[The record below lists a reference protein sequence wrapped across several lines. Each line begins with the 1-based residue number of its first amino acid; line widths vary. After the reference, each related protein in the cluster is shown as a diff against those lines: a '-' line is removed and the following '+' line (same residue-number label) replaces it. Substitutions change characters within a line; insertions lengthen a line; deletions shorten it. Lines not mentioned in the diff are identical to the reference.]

1 MEHVRATEFASRP
14 SGNLA
19 IVMLRDSLQLA
30 ANPTARKRG
39 FMSNYG
45 VLDTRFRSALGRM
58 AEQGRLAAYTAPVD
72 PHLEAA
78 AIMKKLDGGPAL
90 LFDKVDGYDIPVV
103 GNLLS
108 CQPNCEAAFGIDFRG
123 IREFVGRALGAPQP
137 PVLVERAP
145 VQQHVHTKDID
156 LRRMLPALHHTAD
169 DSGRFITAGIVIV
182 RDPETGTYNA
192 SYHRLQIT
200 GPNRTGIKLD
210 FGRHL
215 RFAFERAKSKG
226 QDLPIAVC
234 IGSDLA
240 LHYTAAT
247 MGSQMPE
254 HADELAVAGGLCGRP
269 LPVVKA
275 VSQDMIVPAECE
287 IVLEGRMLANETVT
301 EGPFGEFV
309 GYLSPADSAPVFEV
323 TAVTHRD
330 KPIYHAIN
338 GYGRETIVLRKY
350 VLEASLL
357 KVLQSAVP
365 IVTDAE
371 MTAGGLHRFHAVVQV
386 KKASS
391 QQDGLQRNAIFAA
404 FGALKDLDLV
414 IVVDDDIDIRDPHD
428 VEYALA
434 TRMEASRDL
443 IVMPAARGHEY
454 IRAGQNGIRAK
465 LGIDATVPFAERA
478 RFARCV
484 FEPVTVDDRML
495 STDPAAIRARLD
507 L

>member
-1 MEHVRATEFASRP
+1 
-14 SGNLA
+14 
-19 IVMLRDSLQLA
+19 
-30 ANPTARKRG
+30 
-39 FMSNYG
+39 MSNSG
-45 VLDTRFRSALGRM
+45 ILDTRFRSALARM
-58 AEQGRLAAYTAPVD
+58 AEQGRLTAYTVPVD
-72 PHLEAA
+72 PHLEVA

-90 LFDKVDGYDIPVV
+90 LFTAVDGHDIPVV

-108 CQPNCEAAFGIDFRG
+108 CQANCEAAFGIDFNG
-123 IREFVGRALGAPQP
+123 IREFVGRALGSPKP
-137 PVLVERAP
+137 PVLVEKAP
-145 VQQHVHTKDID
+145 AQEHVHTGDID
-156 LRRMLPALHHTAD
+156 LARMLPALHHTAAD
-169 DSGRFITAGIVIV
+169 AGRFVTAGIVIV
-182 RDPETGTYNA
+182 RDPESGTYNA
-192 SYHRLQIT
+192 SYHRLQLT
-200 GPNRTGIKLD
+200 GPGRAGVKLD

-215 RFAFERAKSKG
+215 RLAYERAKAKG
-226 QDLPIAVC
+226 VPLPVAVC

-269 LPVVKA
+269 LPVVQA
-275 VSQDMIVPAECE
+275 VSQDLLIPADTE
-287 IVLEGRMLANETVT
+287 IVLEGRMLVDETVT

-309 GYLSPADSAPVFEV
+309 GYLSPADQAPVFEV

-330 KPIYHAIN
+330 RPIYHAIN
-338 GYGRETIVLRKY
+338 GYGRETIMLRKY

-357 KVLQSAVP
+357 KVLQAAVP

-386 KKASS
+386 RKATS
-391 QQDGLQRNAIFAA
+391 QHDGLQRNAIFAA

-443 IVMPAARGHEY
+443 VVMPAARGHEY
-454 IRAGQNGIRAK
+454 IRVGQNGIRAK
-465 LGIDATVPFAERA
+465 LGIDATVPFAEKG
-478 RFARCV
+478 RFARCE
-484 FEPVTVDDRML
+484 FEKIQIDNKAL
-495 STDPAAIRARLD
+495 SSDPALIRARL
-507 L
+507 